1 MPEEKPGGF
10 TRRDML
16 KRSAVVGG
24 SLVWAAPA
32 VQTFARPA
40 FAQQASP
47 ECTVTVL
54 TRVETGPPPVCETTT
69 YAEGEDCCDC
79 ITFEIEVN
87 NRDAFTAAAI
97 CFGAG
102 RCLFNSPIST
112 QPC

>member
-24 SLVWAAPA
+24 TLVWAAPA

-69 YAEGEDCCDC
+69 YAEPEDCCDC
-79 ITFEIEVN
+79 VAAEIAGGA
-87 NRDAFTAAAI
+87 DAFLAALR
-97 CFGAG
+97 CFTFG
-102 RCLFNSPIST
+102 RCFFNNPIST